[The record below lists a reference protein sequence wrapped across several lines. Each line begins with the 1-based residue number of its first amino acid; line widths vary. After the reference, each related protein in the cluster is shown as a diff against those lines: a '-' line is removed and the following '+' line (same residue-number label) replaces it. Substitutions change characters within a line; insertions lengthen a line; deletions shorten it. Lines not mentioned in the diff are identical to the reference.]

1 MMKKIVQITRDDLKN
16 KAFSNR
22 TVTTVGDEKT
32 NVNTRDLIIKL
43 LRKFYD

>member
-1 MMKKIVQITRDDLKN
+1 MMKKKVQITRDNLKD

-22 TVTTVGDEKT
+22 TVTTVDDDKT

-43 LRKFYD
+43 LKNFYN